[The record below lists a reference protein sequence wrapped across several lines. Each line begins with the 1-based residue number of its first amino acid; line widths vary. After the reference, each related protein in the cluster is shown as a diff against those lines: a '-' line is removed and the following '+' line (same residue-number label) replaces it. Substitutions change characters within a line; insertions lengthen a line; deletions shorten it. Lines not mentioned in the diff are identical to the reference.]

1 MNMRI
6 IHNNSEFGRLKDEE
20 VRILVPLLVHNM
32 VRFELSAFD
41 IPKRMDYYTNIKL
54 KAKIFLTKKAIT
66 DPVVETFEG
75 QSDLIVSIYKPVSEE
90 MLALFDRLQLPIKTW
105 PLIKKKS
112 KIKHNK
118 DSHNQMKRE
127 SELQASQE

>member
-1 MNMRI
+1 
-6 IHNNSEFGRLKDEE
+6 
-20 VRILVPLLVHNM
+20 M
-32 VRFELSAFD
+32 VRFELFAFD
-41 IPKRMDYYTNIKL
+41 IPRRMDYYTNIKL
-54 KAKIFLTKKAIT
+54 KARIYLTKKAIT

-75 QSDLIVSIYKPVSEE
+75 QSDLIVSVYKPVSEE

-127 SELQASQE
+127 SELQASQ